1 MNQDGKAFTARAF
14 AVGALGALAIAV
26 GDPYANMVIRGSYM
40 ALDFSTPG
48 ALFLLLLLA
57 GLLNPLLKRHAPA
70 LALGQGELLVAYV
83 MMITASAVSTMGL
96 VAYLLPLIASVYY
109 FATPE
114 NNWENLIHPYIPAWM
129 TPQSPEVVKWFFEG
143 APQGHPVPW
152 MAWAGPLLHWG
163 LFLLAL
169 YAAMVC
175 AAVILRRQW
184 MEHERLLYPVAQV
197 PLELVREEEGRCLPP
212 FFRNPAMW
220 AGFALPVVVSSLKA
234 LHAYYNFLPAAEL
247 VTGLPLFRNT
257 VYLIFRLS
265 FPMVGFSYLINLDI
279 AFSLWFF
286 NLLDTLIQGLLNVL
300 GVNSTEKL
308 GPYGASDKP
317 ILAHQGMGAMMV
329 LVLFGLWVARPHLG
343 AVWRRGLRGDPA
355 VDDSRELLPY
365 RAALLGLAGGIGTM
379 AVLLWQAGMPLWIA
393 LLLVLLALLLFVG
406 LTRIVVEA
414 GMAEA
419 VAPMIA
425 ASTLVSAVGST
436 ALGPAGMVCLAFTY
450 IWQGDIRTFVLASCT
465 HGLKLGE
472 HLGQRLRPLLWA
484 MGLALFLGLGASTLT
499 LLHLAYQ
506 YGGIN
511 LNQWFFGP
519 GCQLPFEYAADK
531 LNTPTGPDWGGWAH
545 TATGALVMGLLMRA
559 RHLWPWWPLHPLGY
573 PIAITWLTNQI
584 WLSIFIAWLLK
595 LAVLR
600 YGGPQLYHR
609 TRPFF
614 LGLIA
619 GQFAVAGLWLVIDYF
634 TGMTDNVVFW
644 I

>member
-1 MNQDGKAFTARAF
+1 MKRAEQVFTYKAFVA
-14 AVGALGALAIAV
+14 GSLGSLTIAI

-57 GLLNPLLKRHAPA
+57 GLFNPLLKRFAPT
-70 LALGQGELLVAYV
+70 LALGQGELLVVYV

-114 NNWENLIHPYIPAWM
+114 NNWGNLIHPHIPAWM
-129 TPQSPEVVKWFFEG
+129 TPQNPEVVKWFFEG
-143 APQGHPVPW
+143 LPQGHPVPW
-152 MAWAGPLLHWG
+152 AAWADPLLHWG

-169 YAAMVC
+169 YTAMVC
-175 AAVILRRQW
+175 AAMILRRQW

-197 PLELVREEEGRCLPP
+197 PLEMVREEEGHCLPP
-212 FFRNPAMW
+212 FFRSPVMW
-220 AGFALPVVVSSLKA
+220 AGFALPVLVSSLKA
-234 LHAYYNFLPAAEL
+234 LHAYYNFMPAAEL
-247 VTGLPLFRNT
+247 VTDLVFFRNT
-257 VYLIFRLS
+257 VPLIFRLS
-265 FPMVGFSYLINLDI
+265 FPMIGFTYLINLDI

-286 NLLDTLIQGLLNVL
+286 NLIDTLVQGLLNVV
-300 GVNSTEKL
+300 GINSTEKL

-317 ILAHQGMGAMMV
+317 ILAHQGMGAMAV
-329 LVLFGLWVARPHLG
+329 LVLFGLWVARPHLA
-343 AVWRRGLRGDPA
+343 AVWRKGFRGDQG

-365 RAALLGLAGGIGTM
+365 RAALIGLAGGIAVM
-379 AVLLWQAGMPLWIA
+379 ALLLWQAGMPLWIA
-393 LLLVLLALLLFVG
+393 LLLVLLALLIFVG

-425 ASTLVSAVGST
+425 ASTLVSGIGST

-450 IWQGDIRTFVLASCT
+450 IWQGDIRTFVMASCA

-472 HLGQRLRPLLWA
+472 HLGERVRPLLWA
-484 MGLALFLGLGASTLT
+484 MGLALLLGLSASTIT

-506 YGGIN
+506 YGGLN
-511 LNQWFFGP
+511 LNQWFFGA
-519 GCQLPFEYAADK
+519 GCQLPFEYVADK
-531 LNTPTGPDWGGWAH
+531 LNTPTGPDWSGWMH
-545 TATGALVMGLLMRA
+545 TATGALVMGLLMLA
-559 RHLWPWWPLHPLGY
+559 RHQLPWWPLHPLGY

-584 WLSIFIAWLLK
+584 WLSIFIAWLIK
-595 LAVLR
+595 LSVIK
-600 YGGPQLYHR
+600 YGGPQLYHT

-634 TGMTDNVVFW
+634 TGMTDSVVFW